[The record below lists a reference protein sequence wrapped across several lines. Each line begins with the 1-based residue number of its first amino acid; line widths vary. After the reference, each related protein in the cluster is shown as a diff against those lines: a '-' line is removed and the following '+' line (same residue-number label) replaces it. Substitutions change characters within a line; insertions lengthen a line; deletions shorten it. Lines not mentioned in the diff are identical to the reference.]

1 MLIDV
6 FCDTTRIYSQCRL
19 SHSCLQHAILAGRGG
34 RGRSRGGGR
43 RGGLL
48 AAVAARGQGR
58 GSQGQSPTPSSVVR
72 HHIHYSRYNSFVA
85 RRNSNFI
92 ST

>member
-34 RGRSRGGGR
+34 RGRSRDGGR
-43 RGGLL
+43 GGGLL
-48 AAVAARGQGR
+48 VAIAARGQGG
-58 GSQGQSPTPSSVVR
+58 GSQGQSPTPLSVVR
-72 HHIHYSRYNSFVA
+72 HRFNNPVTIA
-85 RRNSNFI
+85 L
-92 ST
+92 